1 MKQFALV
8 TEGVTDYLVLKPI
21 LQNFF
26 SEEPIIRQI
35 RPEINDSEHE
45 TSGKG
50 GFRQVLDFCKSD
62 SVNEILKENDFV
74 VIQIDSDVSPSRG
87 FGIPH
92 QVDGFEI
99 DHIELYKSIIG
110 HLKSLFPESVT
121 SVNISKIIFAI
132 GIHSIECWLIPI
144 LVPEGPNITH
154 KCLTIL
160 NDELRAAGMFQIP
173 KHRKNSIR
181 SKASFLTLSKS
192 FSSKK
197 EITRIADY
205 NIGFKKFVD
214 SLEKLEANAN

>member
-21 LQNFF
+21 LQNYF

-45 TSGKG
+45 TGGPG

-62 SVNEILKENDFV
+62 SINEILKENDFV

-92 QVDGFEI
+92 KINGF
-99 DHIELYKSIIG
+99 DIELTELYTSIID
-110 HLKSLFPESVT
+110 HLKSLFPVSVAP
-121 SVNISKIIFAI
+121 ISFNKIIFAI
-132 GIHSIECWLIPI
+132 GIHSIECWLIPV
-144 LVPEGPNITH
+144 LAPEGPNITH
-154 KCLTIL
+154 LCLTIL
-160 NDELRAAGMFQIP
+160 NDELREAGMFQIP
-173 KHRKNSIR
+173 KRRKNSTR
-181 SKASFLTLSKS
+181 SKDSYSKLTKA

-197 EITRIADY
+197 EITRIANY
-205 NIGFKKFVD
+205 NVGFKKFVE
-214 SLEKLEANAN
+214 SLNEIEV